1 MAIEVTVILIYYI
14 SVPVKGKGINP
25 TGERV

>member
-1 MAIEVTVILIYYI
+1 MAIEVTVIFIYYI
-14 SVPVKGKGINP
+14 SLPAKGKGINP